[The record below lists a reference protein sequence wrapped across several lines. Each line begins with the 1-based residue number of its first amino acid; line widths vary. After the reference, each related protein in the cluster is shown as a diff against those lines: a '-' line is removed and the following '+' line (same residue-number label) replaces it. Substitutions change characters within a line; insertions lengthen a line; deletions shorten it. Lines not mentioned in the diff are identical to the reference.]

1 MHPVEYPLEVLHR
14 GADDLPFVSEREGYE
29 FQLPHIDVA
38 QGLWVIHSRLGPGL
52 TFNRHRHTGPV
63 LGFTR
68 AGCWRYR
75 EQGIDYTAGSYVF
88 EPAGSVHTFTTPD
101 DGAETT
107 DVWFAIWGA
116 NLQLDAAGEIF
127 AVTDA
132 ASILERYL
140 ALCEEHGHPRPNI
153 IGV

>member
-1 MHPVEYPLEVLHR
+1 MNPLAGPLSALHR
-14 GADDLPFVSEREGYE
+14 GAADLPFVSACEGYE

-38 QGLWVIHSRLGPGL
+38 QGLWVIHSRLAPGL
-52 TFNRHRHTGPV
+52 TFTRHRHTGPV

-75 EQGIDYTAGSYVF
+75 EQGVDYTAGTYVF
-88 EPAGSVHTFTTPD
+88 EPAGSVHTFATLD
-101 DGAETT
+101 DVEETT

-116 NLQLDAAGEIF
+116 NLQLDADDEIVG
-127 AVTDA
+127 VTDA
-132 ASILERYL
+132 SSILAQYL
-140 ALCEEHGHPRPNI
+140 GLCEEQGFARPSI